1 MTVKQLINRL
11 KKMPEDSHVIFENDS
26 CFNDG
31 AYSVTKV
38 VDYEDGTVVLESNH
52 KKEWWGEKWYD

>member
-11 KKMPEDSHVIFENDS
+11 KKMPEDSEVIFVNTS
-26 CFNDG
+26 MFIDG

-38 VDYEDGTVVLESNH
+38 EDMEDGTVLLESNH
-52 KKEWWGEKWYD
+52 KKEWWEEE